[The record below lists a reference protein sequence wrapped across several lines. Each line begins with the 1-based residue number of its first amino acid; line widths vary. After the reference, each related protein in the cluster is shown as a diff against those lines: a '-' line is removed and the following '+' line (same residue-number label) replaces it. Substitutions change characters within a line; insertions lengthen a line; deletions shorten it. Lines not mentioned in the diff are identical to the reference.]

1 MELISSKRKTSISRL
16 MFTFIIIIL
25 IILYFVYY
33 IVTYHELST
42 ASEYHNFPVKWNNN
56 PRGVIVTLIRST
68 NRSIAQV
75 INMIHSVILFHST
88 NDNFQYPFLLFHD
101 HNFTLALRQ
110 QILSCVRYKNRT
122 IQISFVPLNF
132 VTNVSQANKLSK
144 KHPSGYRLMCRFW
157 SYDVFYHPAI
167 VYGNYDYIMRM
178 DDDSYFINK
187 TNIDLFQYIDR
198 KKLDYVY
205 RSWYK
210 EDNNASFAIEKT
222 FLNRT
227 IARSKCIYNN
237 FFIMR
242 LQWFYRSERIQQYLH
257 ELIRDDL
264 ILREYVGD
272 GCIHAAMLEID
283 PRARTEHLIQIPY
296 GHNYHIMLPNHENY
310 TFNYVKEFEQGIL
323 NSCHQL
329 IVINSTEGKVKQ
341 VTIE

>member
-1 MELISSKRKTSISRL
+1 MELISSKRTTSIFRL
-16 MFTFIIIIL
+16 MFTFIITIL
-25 IILYFVYY
+25 IILYSVYY
-33 IVTYHELST
+33 IGTYHELST
-42 ASEYHNFPVKWNNN
+42 ASDYNSFPVKWNNN

-75 INMIHSVILFHST
+75 INMIHSVTLFHST

-110 QILSCVRYKNRT
+110 QILSCARYKNKT

-132 VTNVSQANKLSK
+132 VSNVSRSDKFSK
-144 KHPSGYRLMCRFW
+144 KHLPGYRLMCRFW

-187 TNIDLFQYIDR
+187 THIDLFQYIGR

-205 RSWYK
+205 RSWYQ

-283 PRARTEHLIQIPY
+283 PTARTEHLIQISY
-296 GHNYHIMLPNHENY
+296 GHNYHIMLRNHENH
-310 TFNYVKEFEQGIL
+310 TFNYVKEFEQGIP

-329 IVINSTEGKVKQ
+329 IVICSTEGNVTQ